1 MDFNHYFTNEEIN
14 EKLYEWAARFPK
26 IARVVKI
33 GESYE
38 KRPILMLMLTNQE
51 TGPDTSKPAVWLDG
65 NIHAC
70 ELTGSVVMMM
80 VAHTLVEGYGKD
92 ARITH
97 QLDQGVYYLLPR
109 ANPDGAAW
117 ALADIPRFVRS
128 GVRRYPYEDID
139 NGLHMEDI
147 NKDGHI
153 LRMRIKDPSG
163 DWKISKLDP
172 RLMEKRGTTENGG
185 EYYRLL
191 PEGRIE
197 NFDGY
202 LITKARP
209 LSGLDFNR
217 NFPADWRVE
226 GKQPGAG
233 PYPVSEPETRAM
245 VDFIVNHP
253 NINLALGYHTFCR
266 VILRSYATKADSEME
281 TRDLEVHKEIGRI
294 GTELTGYR
302 AVSLFHDF
310 VYNPKDVLSGDYPDW
325 LFENLGIFAYTVEL
339 WGLPDMAGIKE
350 PKFLEWD
357 KNHPIEEDIQILK
370 WLEANTKARGYWDW
384 VEYDHPQLGKV
395 ELGGWEVLFTWQNP
409 PVEYLAAEAEGQVPF
424 ALALGD
430 LLPKISIHTLEL
442 KPFGNGTY
450 HLNLVVENTG
460 FLPTFTSE
468 QARKVKAVRPV
479 RAELELPANIQLGTG
494 KARLELGHL
503 EGRSNKMQKASTGE
517 FGNSWTDNRTRCEWV
532 LRGEPGT
539 EFTLKVLSER
549 AGSIERKLRLP
560 G

>member
-1 MDFNHYFTNEEIN
+1 MEFDHYFSNEEIN
-14 EKLYEWAARFPK
+14 EKLYKWAARFPK
-26 IARVVKI
+26 IARVVQI

-38 KRPILMLMLTNQE
+38 KRPLLALVLTNQD

-70 ELTGSVVMMM
+70 ELIGSVVMMM
-80 VAHTLVEGYGKD
+80 VAHTLVEGYAGD
-92 ARITH
+92 ARIRRL
-97 QLDQGVYYLLPR
+97 LDEGVYYLLPR

-117 ALADIPRFVRS
+117 ALADIPRYVRS
-128 GVRRYPYEDID
+128 GVRRYPYEDAGD
-139 NGLHMEDI
+139 GMHQEDI

-153 LRMRIKDPSG
+153 LQIRIKDPSG

-172 RLMEKRGTTENGG
+172 RMLEKRGTTEYGG

-191 PEGRIE
+191 PEGRME
-197 NFDGY
+197 NYDGHV
-202 LITKARP
+202 ITRARP
-209 LSGLDFNR
+209 QFGLDFNR
-217 NFPADWRVE
+217 NFPSDWRVE

-266 VILRSYATKADSEME
+266 VILRSYATKPDSEME
-281 TRDLEVHKEIGRI
+281 TRDLEVHKEICRI
-294 GTELTGYR
+294 GTDLTGYR

-357 KNHPIEEDIQILK
+357 KNHPHEEDVQILK
-370 WLEANTKARGYWDW
+370 WLEANTKRPSFYDW

-395 ELGGWEVLFTWQNP
+395 EIGGWDFLFTWQNP
-409 PVEYLAAEAEGQVPF
+409 PVEYLAAESKDQIPF

-430 LLPKISIHTLEL
+430 LLPKIAIRSLEL
-442 KPFGNGTY
+442 KRLGEGTY
-450 HLNLVVENTG
+450 HLDLGVENTG

-479 RAELELPANIQLGTG
+479 RVELDLPAGIRLSTG
-494 KARLELGHL
+494 KSRLDLGHL

-517 FGNSWTDNRTRCEWV
+517 FGSSWTDNRAHCEWV
-532 LRGEPGT
+532 LQGKPGA
-539 EFTLKVLSER
+539 EFTLKVISER
-549 AGSIERKLRLP
+549 AGSVERKLTLP
-560 G
+560 D